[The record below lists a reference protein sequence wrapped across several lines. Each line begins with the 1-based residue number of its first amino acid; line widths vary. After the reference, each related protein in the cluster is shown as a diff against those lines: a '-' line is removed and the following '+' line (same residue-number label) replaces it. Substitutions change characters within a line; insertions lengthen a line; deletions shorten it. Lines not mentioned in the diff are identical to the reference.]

1 MLDDFQVNAL
11 LEALAGLTL
20 ALRVNFLPV
29 YIVAFF
35 DREILVTG
43 CLTVT
48 VHVAEMFE
56 PSVVLAV
63 IITLPALTPLTTP
76 FDTVAIFVLEDV
88 QARVLLSAFAGVTV
102 AFTVTF
108 LPTLTVA
115 TFLFSA
121 TPLTATGVDGDGVED
136 VTVGVVEDG
145 SVLFDVFGTV
155 VVVVVSVGFGVAVTT
170 SRVISLDGLRITPS
184 STIISTL
191 LPSATTQT
199 LLTT

>member
-1 MLDDFQVNAL
+1 
-11 LEALAGLTL
+11 
-20 ALRVNFLPV
+20 
-29 YIVAFF
+29 
-35 DREILVTG
+35 
-43 CLTVT
+43 
-48 VHVAEMFE
+48 MFE

-76 FDTVAIFVLEDV
+76 FDTVAIFVLEEV
-88 QARVLLSAFAGVTV
+88 QTRVLLSAFAGVTV

-136 VTVGVVEDG
+136 VTVGVVEGVVEDG

-170 SRVISLDGLRITPS
+170 SRVISLAGLRITPS

>member
-1 MLDDFQVNAL
+1 M
-11 LEALAGLTL
+11 
-20 ALRVNFLPV
+20 
-29 YIVAFF
+29 
-35 DREILVTG
+35 
-43 CLTVT
+43 
-48 VHVAEMFE
+48 
-56 PSVVLAV
+56 
-63 IITLPALTPLTTP
+63 
-76 FDTVAIFVLEDV
+76 
-88 QARVLLSAFAGVTV
+88 
-102 AFTVTF
+102 
-108 LPTLTVA
+108 PTLTVA

-170 SRVISLDGLRITPS
+170 SRVISLAGLRITPS

>member
-1 MLDDFQVNAL
+1 
-11 LEALAGLTL
+11 
-20 ALRVNFLPV
+20 
-29 YIVAFF
+29 
-35 DREILVTG
+35 
-43 CLTVT
+43 
-48 VHVAEMFE
+48 MFE

-88 QARVLLSAFAGVTV
+88 QTRVLLSAFAGVTV

-155 VVVVVSVGFGVAVTT
+155 VVVVVSVGFGAAVTT
-170 SRVISLDGLRITPS
+170 
-184 STIISTL
+184 
-191 LPSATTQT
+191 
-199 LLTT
+199 